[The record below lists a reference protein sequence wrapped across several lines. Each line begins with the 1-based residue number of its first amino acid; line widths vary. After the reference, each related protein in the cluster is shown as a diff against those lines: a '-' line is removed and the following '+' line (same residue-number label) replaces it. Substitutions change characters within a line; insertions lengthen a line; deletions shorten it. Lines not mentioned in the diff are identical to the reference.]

1 VLKVK
6 KSKDRAAPDA
16 ALPYSKKTPLLLFL
30 FFTISS
36 LFLSFF
42 LYQTKQPS
50 ESKPLIFYSNEL
62 GDDLKLTFLQAIRS
76 AKKSIF
82 LIIYGLTDKDI
93 IDTLN
98 KKINQGIEVRIFY
111 DIHGSKYLKEK
122 LPASHIFPIKSKGIM
137 HKKVLVIDDETVF
150 LGSANLTETSLRLHD
165 NLVIG
170 CHSKPLSQFLQQS
183 IETKCELL
191 IADRQVEVWSLPQK
205 KNEALTRV
213 ISSIDMA
220 YENIKISMFTLT
232 CEKIL
237 EALLKAKNRGV
248 VVEVAIDYYSAK
260 GASKHA
266 TKYLKENNIIV
277 MEGSPGKLLHHK
289 WCLIDRECLI
299 LGSTN
304 WTNAAFSKN
313 DDCLIF
319 IKKPKLAEINLIN
332 EIWQSFKNNY
342 KKQ

>member
-1 VLKVK
+1 MLKVK

-111 DIHGSKYLKEK
+111 DIHGSKY
-122 LPASHIFPIKSKGIM
+122 
-137 HKKVLVIDDETVF
+137 
-150 LGSANLTETSLRLHD
+150 
-165 NLVIG
+165 
-170 CHSKPLSQFLQQS
+170 
-183 IETKCELL
+183 
-191 IADRQVEVWSLPQK
+191 
-205 KNEALTRV
+205 
-213 ISSIDMA
+213 
-220 YENIKISMFTLT
+220 
-232 CEKIL
+232 
-237 EALLKAKNRGV
+237 
-248 VVEVAIDYYSAK
+248 
-260 GASKHA
+260 
-266 TKYLKENNIIV
+266 
-277 MEGSPGKLLHHK
+277 
-289 WCLIDRECLI
+289 
-299 LGSTN
+299 
-304 WTNAAFSKN
+304 
-313 DDCLIF
+313 
-319 IKKPKLAEINLIN
+319 
-332 EIWQSFKNNY
+332 
-342 KKQ
+342 